1 MIGVNA
7 PAMVWSLPEGADGGL
22 FDTYTLIANPNQIP
36 VTLDVTLFFD
46 DGTQVTVPEGF
57 RPVVPARGRLTMDMG
72 SYWLPLLQAHEQ
84 RQLVGRSFSTR
95 ISVYQQTAPIV
106 VEHALYWNF
115 VPGLLWRSG
124 GASVGIPH

>member
-1 MIGVNA
+1 
-7 PAMVWSLPEGADGGL
+7 
-22 FDTYTLIANPNQIP
+22 
-36 VTLDVTLFFD
+36 
-46 DGTQVTVPEGF
+46 
-57 RPVVPARGRLTMDMG
+57 MDM
-72 SYWLPLLQAHEQ
+72 SYWLPLLEAREQ

-95 ISVYQQTAPIV
+95 VSVFQQTGPIV